1 MKRTLAISHT
11 VYPNYEE
18 KSYWFGAMP
27 QHPTNAL
34 DSQLFNRWANYI
46 HNQNVKLKGWHL
58 NKPRKGGV
66 GYAEQQEKVLQM
78 AKDLL
83 K

>member
-1 MKRTLAISHT
+1 MRTLAIKHT

-27 QHPTNAL
+27 QHKFLAL

-46 HNQNVKLKGWHL
+46 HNQNLKLKGWHL
-58 NKPRKGGV
+58 NKPRTGGV
-66 GYAEQQEKVLQM
+66 GYVEQQEKVLQM
-78 AKDLL
+78 AKDIL

>member
-1 MKRTLAISHT
+1 MKILSVKST
-11 VYPNYEE
+11 VLPTGERLEWVN
-18 KSYWFGAMP
+18 GMP
-27 QHPTNAL
+27 QHHTYAM

-46 HNQNVKLKGWHL
+46 HSQNVKLKGWHL

-66 GYAEQQEKVLQM
+66 GYQHEQEKTLM
-78 AKDLL
+78 AFKEML

>member
-1 MKRTLAISHT
+1 MKVLAVKST
-11 VYPNYEE
+11 VLPTGERLEWVN
-18 KSYWFGAMP
+18 GMP
-27 QHPTNAL
+27 KHPTFYL

-58 NKPRKGGV
+58 NKPRKGGI
-66 GYAEQQEKVLQM
+66 GYVEQQEKVLEAFKEM
-78 AKDLL
+78 L

>member
-1 MKRTLAISHT
+1 MKILAVQTT
-11 VYPNYEE
+11 VLPTGERLEWLN
-18 KSYWFGAMP
+18 GMP
-27 QHPTNAL
+27 QHRIYFL

-46 HNQNVKLKGWHL
+46 HNQNIKLKGWHL

-66 GYAEQQEKVLQM
+66 GYQYEQEKTLM
-78 AKDLL
+78 AFKELL

>member
-1 MKRTLAISHT
+1 MKILAVQST
-11 VYPNYEE
+11 VLPTGERLEWLN
-18 KSYWFGAMP
+18 GMP
-27 QHPTNAL
+27 QHRIYFL

-46 HNQNVKLKGWHL
+46 HNQNIKLKGWHL

-66 GYAEQQEKVLQM
+66 GYQYEQEKTLM
-78 AKDLL
+78 AFKELL

>member
-1 MKRTLAISHT
+1 MRVLSVKST
-11 VYPNYEE
+11 VLPTGERLEWQN
-18 KSYWFGAMP
+18 GMP
-27 QHPTNAL
+27 QHRTYAM

-46 HNQNVKLKGWHL
+46 HNQNIKLKGWHL

-66 GYAEQQEKVLQM
+66 GYQHEQEKTLM
-78 AKDLL
+78 AFKEML

>member
-1 MKRTLAISHT
+1 MRVLSVQTT
-11 VYPNYEE
+11 VLPTGERLEWLN
-18 KSYWFGAMP
+18 GMP
-27 QHPTNAL
+27 QHRIYFL

-46 HNQNVKLKGWHL
+46 HSQNIKLKGWHL

-66 GYAEQQEKVLQM
+66 GYQYEQEKTLM
-78 AKDLL
+78 AFKEML

>member
-1 MKRTLAISHT
+1 M
-11 VYPNYEE
+11 
-18 KSYWFGAMP
+18 
-27 QHPTNAL
+27 

-46 HNQNVKLKGWHL
+46 HSQNVKLKGWHL

-66 GYAEQQEKVLQM
+66 GYQHEQEKTLM
-78 AKDLL
+78 AFKELL